1 MVRRVNI
8 KPEMIAW
15 AIQRAGYDITAY
27 LSEHPDVDEWYRK
40 EKQPTEKQL
49 EDFAKKIHIPYGY
62 LFLNEPSKE
71 EVPIPMFRGNSG
83 NGGFNLNV
91 YDTVLSVQRRQE
103 WLTDY
108 LTENEYDICS
118 CVGVITLNTH
128 IAETVGVLRRLLQLD
143 EDWAFDRRDSAD
155 AVNYLTERIEEL
167 GIAVCFNSGV
177 ENNNRREIPVEEC
190 RGFALVNEVAPFIFV
205 NNKDS
210 KTAQL
215 FTLIH
220 ETTHILLGTSAGY
233 GGDVDMIHDVTER
246 YCDKVAAAF
255 LMPADLVK
263 SSWKGIS
270 QTARKFKVS
279 ELAMARCANELHL
292 ISREEYRHFYLE
304 YQNRPKPIKKSSS
317 FGDFYATATKR
328 VGRLLAI
335 HIINA
340 VKSRQ
345 LDYLQAYRL
354 TGMYGNTYQTFVNKL
369 V

>member
-15 AIQRAGYDITAY
+15 AIQRAGYDVVAY
-27 LSEHPDVDEWYRK
+27 LSEHPDVDEWYRE

-118 CVGVITLNTH
+118 CVGVITLKTP
-128 IAETVGVLRRLLQLD
+128 ILETVGVLRKLLQLD
-143 EDWAFDRRDSAD
+143 ENWAFDRRDSAD

-167 GIAVCFNSGV
+167 GIAVSFNGGV

-190 RGFALVNEVAPFIFV
+190 RGFALVNNVAPFIFV

-220 ETTHILLGTSAGY
+220 ETTHILLGTSAGF
-233 GGDVDMIHDVTER
+233 GGDMDMIHDVTER
-246 YCDKVAAAF
+246 YCDRVAAAF
-255 LMPADLVK
+255 LMPADLVRK
-263 SSWKGIS
+263 SWKGIS
-270 QTARKFKVS
+270 QTAKKFKVS

-292 ISREEYRHFYLE
+292 ISREEYRKFYLE
-304 YQNRPKPIKKSSS
+304 YQNRPKPAKKSSG

-328 VGRLLAI
+328 VGRLLAV